1 MDVLS
6 DVVAATR
13 AGEPRSARIRWH
25 APWGRRFPAVR
36 GSAGFHVVLR
46 GSCLLIPGP
55 APALA
60 PAPAPVPMP
69 GSVAAPVVLN
79 AGDVVFLPHGS
90 GYALADGPATPLAGP
105 ACDPLDDSRSG
116 DRYASDTVG
125 RTGPDGSQAVTV
137 TLCGGYRLDA
147 RRSHP
152 LLDGLPE
159 IVHLPARPGRRP
171 ELRAAVDLLGGE
183 LDDPRPG
190 ADTVVPALLDMLLL
204 YMLRAWFDEEAGRG
218 RVTGRVTGGATGGAT
233 GWAAALGDPAIGAA
247 LHALHREPARPW
259 TVQTLGTRAGL
270 SRAAFSRRF
279 TALIG
284 RPPLSYL
291 TWWRMTVAARLL
303 RETDAVLGE
312 VAGRVGYAS
321 EFAFAAAFKRE
332 YGVAP
337 GAYRREATGAGRRR

>member
-13 AGEPRSARIRWH
+13 AGEPRSACVRWY
-25 APWGRRFPAVR
+25 APWGQRFPAVR
-36 GSAGFHVVLR
+36 GSAGFHVVLQ
-46 GSCLLIPGP
+46 GSCLLIPT
-55 APALA
+55 
-60 PAPAPVPMP
+60 P
-69 GSVAAPVVLN
+69 GDASDACDGADGTPVVLN
-79 AGDVVFLPHGS
+79 AGDVVFLPHGG
-90 GYALADGPATPLAGP
+90 GYALADGPGTPLNGP
-105 ACDPLDDSRSG
+105 ACDPLSDSRSE
-116 DRYASDTVG
+116 DRYASASVG

-147 RRSHP
+147 RRAHP
-152 LLDGLPE
+152 LLGDLPE
-159 IVHLPARPGRRP
+159 IVHLPARLGHRP

-190 ADTVVPALLDMLLL
+190 VGTVVPALLDMLLL
-204 YMLRAWFDEEAGRG
+204 YILRAWFDEQAARG
-218 RVTGRVTGGATGGAT
+218 TAT

-247 LHALHREPARPW
+247 LHALHRDPARPW
-259 TVQTLGTRAGL
+259 TVQTLGARAGL

-279 TALIG
+279 TSLIG
-284 RPPLSYL
+284 RPPLTYL

-332 YGVAP
+332 YGIAP
-337 GAYRREATGAGRRR
+337 GAYRRSRAGTRSGDPRPTGREAPV